1 MKLTRFGKNLF
12 IGIEGVLFGL
22 TMIFSFKYQ
31 ILAFIML
38 GLITL
43 NGSFL
48 SKYGA

>member
-31 ILAFIML
+31 ALSFIMI
-38 GLITL
+38 GLATL
-43 NGSFL
+43 NANFISNHE
-48 SKYGA
+48 A